1 MSTNGKRAVI
11 LDTSAFVAGFD
22 PFSICEEQYTVP
34 AVKEEIARKS
44 ISEFRFETAEENGK
58 IKIEKPEGEFVEKA
72 RRTASDVGD
81 TFFLSDAD
89 VQVLAL
95 AFQLKAN
102 GYSPLIATDDY
113 SIQNVAKQAKIE
125 FASLATFG
133 IRRRLQW
140 MRYCPAC
147 HKTYSANFKSSSC
160 DICGTLLKRKPLR
173 QTNADNPKG

>member
-1 MSTNGKRAVI
+1 LSANGKRAII

-22 PFSICEEQYTVP
+22 PFSICEEEYTVP
-34 AVKEEIARKS
+34 AVKDEIARKS
-44 ISEFRFETAEENGK
+44 ISEFRFETAEESGK
-58 IKIEKPEGEFVEKA
+58 IKIQKPDEEFLETAK
-72 RRTASDVGD
+72 RTASEVGD

-89 VQVLAL
+89 LQVLAL
-95 AFQLKAN
+95 AFQLRAN

-125 FASLATFG
+125 FASLVTFG

-173 QTNADNPKG
+173 QTNASDPKV